1 MNKDYAVVFAGG
13 GTKGSYQVGVI
24 KALKELKIN
33 IVAVS
38 GASIGSING
47 ALVVQ
52 GDGNKLEKIYSNIRM
67 QDILKISEK
76 RKISANA
83 NLFNPKNALKLLE
96 EYVSNKGI
104 SNEPLRNVLE
114 DNIDLDKLYAS
125 NIDFGFITFDT
136 KKKKGVELYKE
147 DIPRDKMIDYLLASS
162 CFPIFKPQ
170 EIGDDSFLDGGLS
183 NNMPISLLLK
193 KGYKNII
200 LIDVLGVGL
209 IKRNTYKDV
218 FFKVIKPDEDIVGL
232 FDFNH
237 EHISNSITLG
247 YLDTLKAFHKL
258 IGNYY
263 YFPKEEY
270 FKLLNMFTLKEVN
283 GLEKAAQKYKMD
295 RYKKY
300 SCKEFLDELLRNFK
314 DELDK
319 YDKTKKDMSKI
330 SGIKNIISSGYVFA
344 LIADAIKNY
353 PSLLAT
359 YKGLFSKYLDASA
372 ALYVLLKTYEWTA

>member
-136 KKKKGVELYKE
+136 KKKKGC
-147 DIPRDKMIDYLLASS
+147 R
-162 CFPIFKPQ
+162 
-170 EIGDDSFLDGGLS
+170 
-183 NNMPISLLLK
+183 
-193 KGYKNII
+193 II
-200 LIDVLGVGL
+200 
-209 IKRNTYKDV
+209 
-218 FFKVIKPDEDIVGL
+218 
-232 FDFNH
+232 
-237 EHISNSITLG
+237 
-247 YLDTLKAFHKL
+247 
-258 IGNYY
+258 
-263 YFPKEEY
+263 
-270 FKLLNMFTLKEVN
+270 
-283 GLEKAAQKYKMD
+283 
-295 RYKKY
+295 
-300 SCKEFLDELLRNFK
+300 
-314 DELDK
+314 
-319 YDKTKKDMSKI
+319 
-330 SGIKNIISSGYVFA
+330 
-344 LIADAIKNY
+344 
-353 PSLLAT
+353 
-359 YKGLFSKYLDASA
+359 
-372 ALYVLLKTYEWTA
+372 

>member
-170 EIGDDSFLDGGLS
+170 KIGDDSFLDGGLS

-300 SCKEFLDELLRNFK
+300 SCK
-314 DELDK
+314 
-319 YDKTKKDMSKI
+319 
-330 SGIKNIISSGYVFA
+330 
-344 LIADAIKNY
+344 
-353 PSLLAT
+353 
-359 YKGLFSKYLDASA
+359 
-372 ALYVLLKTYEWTA
+372 

>member
-52 GDGNKLEKIYSNIRM
+52 GDEDKLEKIYSNIRM

-76 RKISANA
+76 RKIASNA
-83 NLFNPKNALKLLE
+83 NIFDPKNALKLLE
-96 EYVSNKGI
+96 EYISNRGL
-104 SNEPLRNVLE
+104 SNEPLKKVLE
-114 DNIDLDKLYAS
+114 DNIDLDKLYS
-125 NIDFGFITFDT
+125 SKIDFGIITYDT
-136 KKKKGVELYKE
+136 KIKKGVELYKE

-170 EIGDDSFLDGGLS
+170 KIGDNKYLDGGLS
-183 NNMPISLLLK
+183 NNMPISLLVQ

-200 LIDVLGVGL
+200 LIDVMGIGV
-209 IKRNTYKDV
+209 IKRNTDKDT
-218 FFKVIKPDEDIVGL
+218 FFKVIKPDEEVVGL

-237 EHISNSITLG
+237 ENITKSITLG

-270 FKLLNMFTLKEVN
+270 FKLLNKFTLKEIN
-283 GLEKAAQKYKMD
+283 GLESAAEIYKID
-295 RYKKY
+295 RYRKY
-300 SCKEFLDELLRNFK
+300 SAKEFLDELLSHYKEEQYNYNKVRK
-314 DELDK
+314 DV
-319 YDKTKKDMSKI
+319 TKINNIKDILSD
-330 SGIKNIISSGYVFA
+330 GYIFA
-344 LIADAIKNY
+344 LIEDVMNNY
-353 PSLLAT
+353 PSLLTT
-359 YKGLFSKYLDASA
+359 YKGLFSKYIDASKS
-372 ALYVLLKTYEWTA
+372 LYILSKTYK